1 VTEEQ
6 VERFTVWGSRI
17 MGAIGLALVA
27 VALVFGVVGGSA
39 PYAAPTYPVM
49 GLAGLLFWTTLV
61 RPAVAVVD
69 DRLVLRNPF
78 TTVSLP
84 LAAIEQVAV
93 RQWLAVRVGDRRF
106 TNSGVGR
113 SYRQTMRDDRKGD
126 VSGTEIAD
134 LSYGAI
140 VERRIDKR
148 AEEARSL
155 QGIALHSDEQA
166 ALAADVRREPARIEI
181 GLLVVLL
188 LALAVTLVL

>member
-1 VTEEQ
+1 MTEEQ

-17 MGAIGLALVA
+17 MGAIGLTVVA
-27 VALVFGVVGGSA
+27 VVLVLGVVGGSDGYPA
-39 PYAAPTYPVM
+39 PIYPVL
-49 GLAGLLFWTTLV
+49 GLVGLMFWTMLV

-78 TTVSLP
+78 TTVRLP
-84 LAAIEQVAV
+84 LAAIEQVVV

-113 SYRQTMRDDRKGD
+113 SYRQAMRDDRKGD
-126 VSGTEIAD
+126 VSGLDIAN

-140 VERRIDKR
+140 IERRIDKR
-148 AEEARSL
+148 AEDARTQ
-155 QGIALHSDEQA
+155 QGIALYSDEQA

-181 GLLVVLL
+181 GLLAVLL
-188 LALAVTLVL
+188 LALVATLVL

>member
-17 MGAIGLALVA
+17 MGATGLTVVA
-27 VALVFGVVGGSA
+27 VALVLGLVGGSA
-39 PYAAPTYPVM
+39 PYPAPVYPVL
-49 GLAGLLFWTTLV
+49 GLTGLLFWVMLV
-61 RPAVAVVD
+61 RPAVSVVD

-78 TTVSLP
+78 TTVRLP

-106 TNSGVGR
+106 TNAGVGR
-113 SYRQTMRDDRKGD
+113 SYRQAMRDDRKGD
-126 VSGTEIAD
+126 VSGLEIVD

-140 VERRIDKR
+140 VERRIGKR
-148 AEEARSL
+148 AEDARTRE
-155 QGIALHSDEQA
+155 GIALYSDEQA

-181 GLLVVLL
+181 GLLVVLV